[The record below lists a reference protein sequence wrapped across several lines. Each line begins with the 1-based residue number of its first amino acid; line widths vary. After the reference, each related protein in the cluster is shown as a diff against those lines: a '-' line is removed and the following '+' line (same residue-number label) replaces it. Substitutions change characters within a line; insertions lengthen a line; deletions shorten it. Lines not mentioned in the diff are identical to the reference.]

1 MQMQE
6 VRASDTGLT
15 GKRLPGGGTSLP
27 HFAEAGAE
35 VRPLPAVLGDEEA
48 RQASMDLAHMLD
60 PLAAGIVI
68 GGTLG
73 ATALRSG
80 LADCRAALAALM
92 ALGRPRFR
100 GDLVRGALAPLVAQA
115 EREGLLRTTPRPS
128 GDSDIDKA
136 LSVLIQTRSLGA
148 FVSSDDAAREAR
160 TARALRAVR
169 TLALGAE
176 LSPVFGLA
184 GTLVSLSQ
192 LPAEGL
198 ARGAFMG
205 AISMAVLTTLYGLLL
220 GNLVLA
226 PLSRSVERRVEA
238 EEAARRETADW
249 LIAKLAAACPPVQAG
264 KGPVRRAYLREV
276 P

>member
-1 MQMQE
+1 MN
-6 VRASDTGLT
+6 
-15 GKRLPGGGTSLP
+15 
-27 HFAEAGAE
+27 
-35 VRPLPAVLGDEEA
+35 
-48 RQASMDLAHMLD
+48 LAHMLD
-60 PLAAGIVI
+60 PVAAGIVI

-80 LADCRAALAALM
+80 VADCCAALAALW
-92 ALGRPRFR
+92 RPRFR
-100 GDLVRGALAPLVAQA
+100 EERVRGALAPMIAQA
-115 EREGLLRTTPRPS
+115 DREGLLRTSLRPS
-128 GDSDIDKA
+128 GDADIDNA
-136 LSVLIQTRSLGA
+136 LAALIQTRSLAA

-160 TARALRAVR
+160 VARALRAVR

-184 GTLVSLSQ
+184 GTLISLSQ
-192 LPAEGL
+192 LPADGL

-226 PLSRSVERRVEA
+226 PLSRLVERRVEA
-238 EEAARRETADW
+238 EEAARRDVADW
-249 LIAKLAAACPPVQAG
+249 LIAKLAPACPPAQSG
-264 KGPVRRAYLREV
+264 SGSVRRAYLREV

>member
-1 MQMQE
+1 
-6 VRASDTGLT
+6 
-15 GKRLPGGGTSLP
+15 
-27 HFAEAGAE
+27 
-35 VRPLPAVLGDEEA
+35 
-48 RQASMDLAHMLD
+48 MDMGHMLD
-60 PLAAGIVI
+60 PVAALIVI

-80 LADCRAALAALM
+80 MEDCHAALGSLAGL
-92 ALGRPRFR
+92 LRPRFR
-100 GDLVRGALAPLVAQA
+100 ADLVRGNLAPLIAQA
-115 EREGLLRTTPRPS
+115 DREGLLRAAPRPS
-128 GDSDIDKA
+128 GDAAIDRA
-136 LSVLIQTRSLGA
+136 VAALIQTRSLAA
-148 FVSSDDAAREAR
+148 FVAADDAARETRVAS
-160 TARALRAVR
+160 AVRAVR

-198 ARGAFMG
+198 ARGQFMA

-226 PLSRSVERRVEA
+226 PLSRGVERRVEA
-238 EEAARRETADW
+238 EEAARREIADW
-249 LIAKLAAACPPVQAG
+249 LIAKLGPACPPGQAASAAA
-264 KGPVRRAYLREV
+264 RRGYLREV

>member
-1 MQMQE
+1 
-6 VRASDTGLT
+6 
-15 GKRLPGGGTSLP
+15 
-27 HFAEAGAE
+27 
-35 VRPLPAVLGDEEA
+35 
-48 RQASMDLAHMLD
+48 MDLAHMLD

-80 LADCRAALAALM
+80 LADCRAALAAL
-92 ALGRPRFR
+92 AVLGRPRFHA
-100 GDLVRGALAPLVAQA
+100 DLVRGSLAPTIAQA
-115 EREGLLRTTPRPS
+115 EREGLLRTSPRPS
-128 GDSDIDKA
+128 GDADIDAA
-136 LSVLIQTRSLGA
+136 LAALIQTRSLGA
-148 FVSSDDAAREAR
+148 FVSSDDGAREAR
-160 TARALRAVR
+160 VARALRSVR

-226 PLSRSVERRVEA
+226 PLSRAVERRVEA
-238 EEAARRETADW
+238 EEVARREIADW
-249 LIAKLAAACPPVQAG
+249 LIAKLAPACPPVQVAG
-264 KGPVRRAYLREV
+264 SAARRAYLREV

>member
-1 MQMQE
+1 
-6 VRASDTGLT
+6 
-15 GKRLPGGGTSLP
+15 
-27 HFAEAGAE
+27 
-35 VRPLPAVLGDEEA
+35 
-48 RQASMDLAHMLD
+48 MDLAHMLD

-80 LADCRAALAALM
+80 VADCRAVLAALGT
-92 ALGRPRFR
+92 LGRPRFR
-100 GDLVRGALAPLVAQA
+100 GGLVRGALAPLVTQA
-115 EREGLLRTTPRPS
+115 EREGLMRTSPRPS
-128 GDSDIDKA
+128 GDADIDAA
-136 LSVLIQTRSLGA
+136 LSVLIQTRNLRA
-148 FVSSDDAAREAR
+148 FVSSDDGAREAR
-160 TARALRAVR
+160 VARALRAVR

-220 GNLVLA
+220 GNLLLA
-226 PLSRSVERRVEA
+226 PLSRAVERRVEA
-238 EEAARRETADW
+238 EEAARREIADW
-249 LIAKLAAACPPVQAG
+249 LIAKLAPACPPVQAG
-264 KGPVRRAYLREV
+264 RGSVRRAYLREV

>member
-1 MQMQE
+1 
-6 VRASDTGLT
+6 
-15 GKRLPGGGTSLP
+15 
-27 HFAEAGAE
+27 
-35 VRPLPAVLGDEEA
+35 
-48 RQASMDLAHMLD
+48 MDLAHMLD

-80 LADCRAALAALM
+80 VADCRAVLGALR
-92 ALGRPRFR
+92 ALGRPCFR
-100 GDLVRGALAPLVAQA
+100 GDLVRGALAPMVAQV
-115 EREGLLRTTPRPS
+115 EREGLLRASPRPI
-128 GDSDIDKA
+128 GDADIDAA
-136 LSVLIQTRSLGA
+136 LSALIQTRSLGA
-148 FVSSDDAAREAR
+148 FVSSDDAARDAR
-160 TARALRAVR
+160 VARALRAVR

-226 PLSRSVERRVEA
+226 PLARVVERRVEA
-238 EEAARRETADW
+238 EEAARREIADW
-249 LIAKLAAACPPVQAG
+249 LIAKLAPACPPVQAVG
-264 KGPVRRAYLREV
+264 SAARRAYLREAG
-276 P
+276 

>member
-1 MQMQE
+1 
-6 VRASDTGLT
+6 
-15 GKRLPGGGTSLP
+15 
-27 HFAEAGAE
+27 
-35 VRPLPAVLGDEEA
+35 
-48 RQASMDLAHMLD
+48 MDLAHMLD

-80 LADCRAALAALM
+80 VADCRAALAALG
-92 ALGRPRFR
+92 ALARPRFR
-100 GDLVRGALAPLVAQA
+100 EDLVRGALAPMIAQA
-115 EREGLLRTTPRPS
+115 VREGLLRASPRRS
-128 GDSDIDKA
+128 GDATIDAA
-136 LSVLIQTRSLGA
+136 LASLIQSRSLGA
-148 FVSSDDAAREAR
+148 FERRIDAARESRVAH
-160 TARALRAVR
+160 AQRAIR
-169 TLALGAE
+169 TLVLGAE

-226 PLSRSVERRVEA
+226 PLARAVERRVAA
-238 EEAARRETADW
+238 EETARRELADW
-249 LIAKLAAACPPVQAG
+249 LMAKL
-264 KGPVRRAYLREV
+264 GPTCSPMHASGGTVRRAYLREV

>member
-1 MQMQE
+1 
-6 VRASDTGLT
+6 
-15 GKRLPGGGTSLP
+15 
-27 HFAEAGAE
+27 
-35 VRPLPAVLGDEEA
+35 
-48 RQASMDLAHMLD
+48 MDLAHMLD
-60 PLAAGIVI
+60 PVAAGIVI

-80 LADCRAALAALM
+80 IADCRAALGALV
-92 ALGRPRFR
+92 RPRFR
-100 GDLVRGALAPLVAQA
+100 EDLVRGALAPMIAQA
-115 EREGLLRTTPRPS
+115 EREGLLRTSLRPS
-128 GDSDIDKA
+128 GDKAIDAA
-136 LSVLIQTRSLGA
+136 LGALIQTRSLAA
-148 FVSSDDAAREAR
+148 FVSSDDAARETRVAQ
-160 TARALRAVR
+160 AVRAVR

-220 GNLVLA
+220 GNLLLA
-226 PLSRSVERRVEA
+226 PLSRMVERQVEA
-238 EEAARRETADW
+238 EEAARREIADW
-249 LIAKLAAACPPVQAG
+249 LIAKLAPACPPLQAG
-264 KGPVRRAYLREV
+264 AGGGAIRRAYLREV

>member
-1 MQMQE
+1 
-6 VRASDTGLT
+6 
-15 GKRLPGGGTSLP
+15 
-27 HFAEAGAE
+27 
-35 VRPLPAVLGDEEA
+35 
-48 RQASMDLAHMLD
+48 MDLAHMLD
-60 PLAAGIVI
+60 PVAAGIVF

-80 LADCRAALAALM
+80 VADCRAAIGGVRALF
-92 ALGRPRFR
+92 GPRFR
-100 GDLVRGALAPLVAQA
+100 DDLVRAALAPMVAQA
-115 EREGLLRTTPRPS
+115 GREGLLRIAVRPC
-128 GDSDIDKA
+128 GDAAIDAA
-136 LSVLIQTRSLGA
+136 LTRLIQTRSLAA
-148 FVSSDDAAREAR
+148 FVSCDDGAREAR
-160 TARALRAVR
+160 VAHAMRAVR

-226 PLSRSVERRVEA
+226 SLARAIERRVEA
-238 EEAARRETADW
+238 EEAARRDITNW
-249 LIAKLAAACPPVQAG
+249 LIATLAPACPPAQHG
-264 KGPVRRAYLREV
+264 GETGRRAWLREAG
-276 P
+276 

>member
-1 MQMQE
+1 
-6 VRASDTGLT
+6 
-15 GKRLPGGGTSLP
+15 
-27 HFAEAGAE
+27 
-35 VRPLPAVLGDEEA
+35 
-48 RQASMDLAHMLD
+48 MDLTHMLD
-60 PLAAGIVI
+60 PVAAGIVI

-80 LADCRAALAALM
+80 VADCSAACSALWP
-92 ALGRPRFR
+92 RRFR
-100 GDLVRGALAPLVAQA
+100 EDQVRGALAPMVAQA
-115 EREGLLRTTPRPS
+115 EREGLLRTNLRPS
-128 GDSDIDKA
+128 GDPAFDTA
-136 LSVLIQTRSLGA
+136 LAALIQTRSLAA
-148 FVSSDDAAREAR
+148 FVSSDDAARETR
-160 TARALRAVR
+160 IARAMRAVR

-226 PLSRSVERRVEA
+226 PLSRGVERRVEA
-238 EEAARRETADW
+238 EEAARREIADW
-249 LIAKLAAACPPVQAG
+249 LIAKLGPACPPLQPATG
-264 KGPVRRAYLREV
+264 AVRRAYLREV

>member
-1 MQMQE
+1 
-6 VRASDTGLT
+6 
-15 GKRLPGGGTSLP
+15 
-27 HFAEAGAE
+27 
-35 VRPLPAVLGDEEA
+35 
-48 RQASMDLAHMLD
+48 MDLAHMLD
-60 PLAAGIVI
+60 PVAAGIVI

-80 LADCRAALAALM
+80 LADCLAALAALG
-92 ALGRPRFR
+92 ALRRPRFQ
-100 GDLVRGALAPLVAQA
+100 GDLVRGALAPIVAQA
-115 EREGLLRTTPRPS
+115 EREGLLRTSLRPS
-128 GDSDIDKA
+128 GDPAIDA
-136 LSVLIQTRSLGA
+136 SLAALIQTRSLAA

-160 TARALRAVR
+160 VERALRAVR

-192 LPAEGL
+192 LPADGL

-226 PLSRSVERRVEA
+226 PLSRAVERRVET
-238 EEAARRETADW
+238 EEAGRREITDW
-249 LIAKLAAACPPVQAG
+249 MIAKLAPVCPAVQAG
-264 KGPVRRAYLREV
+264 GGAARRAYLREAG
-276 P
+276 